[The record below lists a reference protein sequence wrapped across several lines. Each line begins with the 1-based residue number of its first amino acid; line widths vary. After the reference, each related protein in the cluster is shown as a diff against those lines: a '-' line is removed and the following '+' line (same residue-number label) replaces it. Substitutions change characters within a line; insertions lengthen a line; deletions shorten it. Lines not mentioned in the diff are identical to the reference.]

1 MPDKAVLMMTIMGI
15 EHAMVEKLRVLP
27 AEKQQ
32 ELLDFADFLIQK
44 TATPPAEQVK
54 KPRISSRGLFADLGI
69 TFTEEDLAE
78 ARREMWGNFPR
89 DIEL

>member
-1 MPDKAVLMMTIMGI
+1 MMTIMGI

-27 AEKQQ
+27 AEEQQ

-44 TATPPAEQVK
+44 TTTPPAEQVK
-54 KPRISSRGLFADLGI
+54 KPRISSRGLWSSLEKDI
-69 TFTEEDLAE
+69 TEEELAE

-89 DIEL
+89 DIEFGK